1 MIVKGW
7 KPCKHMKTNLV
18 VLLSVK
24 VNKNVEF
31 INTFQRR
38 AEQVSVIIFACAI
51 LLVYAIRTNRDKTA
65 SKYATIPRC
74 ECVQCKV

>member
-1 MIVKGW
+1 
-7 KPCKHMKTNLV
+7 MKTNLV

-51 LLVYAIRTNRDKTA
+51 LLVYAIRTNTETRQRQNMQLFQDV
-65 SKYATIPRC
+65 SV
-74 ECVQCKV
+74 CVQCKV